1 MQTDSLFYALFQS
14 VPGLLFEL
22 LERSP
27 EAAQSYQFASV
38 ELKQTAFRIDG
49 VFLPPD
55 GQPEAPLFFLEVQ
68 FQRDPLLY
76 RRLLSE
82 VLLYLRQ
89 HPPVRDWQAVVI
101 YPNPSVEAAEPALQE
116 FLDTRRVQVI
126 YLNQLGAIAEL
137 PPGLGILRLL
147 IEPTETVPTAARGL
161 IERVQQSARPVA
173 DISKLVELIETIV
186 VYTFPRLAREEIAE
200 MLGLSELKET
210 RVYQETR
217 EEALREGREEE
228 ARSLLTRQLTRKLG
242 PLPEA
247 IEEQINQLSLEALE
261 TLGEAIFDLSALSD
275 LEAWLAENGA

>member
-1 MQTDSLFYALFQS
+1 M
-14 VPGLLFEL
+14 
-22 LERSP
+22 
-27 EAAQSYQFASV
+27 
-38 ELKQTAFRIDG
+38 
-49 VFLPPD
+49 
-55 GQPEAPLFFLEVQ
+55 
-68 FQRDPLLY
+68 
-76 RRLLSE
+76 
-82 VLLYLRQ
+82 
-89 HPPVRDWQAVVI
+89 RDWQAVVI

-210 RVYQETR
+210 RVYQE
-217 EEALREGREEE
+217 GREEE